1 MSYILAIESSCDEMS
16 VAILKDK
23 REMLSN
29 QVASQIDVHRLYG
42 GVVPEIASRMHVECV
57 STVLKTALN
66 EANVD
71 MKDIDAIAVTKGPG
85 LVGSLHV
92 GMQAAKTLALAYHKP
107 LIGVHHIAGHIYAN
121 ELVEDIEYPCLCLV
135 VSGGHSEL
143 VYMKKPFSFEV
154 IGQTLDD
161 AIGEAYDKVGR
172 VLHLP
177 YPGGPVIDKMAKV
190 GKHSYNL
197 PLPLNDDSY
206 NFSFSGLKSAVI
218 NLSHNA
224 SQRGEELVAED
235 LACSFQ
241 EVALEVLVSKTI
253 KAAKDYNVKEILVA
267 GGVSANQGLREKLT
281 RESSIKVLFPPMK
294 YCTDNAAM
302 IAAAGYFAY
311 KKGIPLDESGNGG
324 GYVFDCRSIHNPG
337 RYKQYKQLTGMDKE
351 VIDFLEEDGEILSF
365 LDHVYGVVD
374 PHVETYAS
382 RGFTSLMVN
391 FGCTG
396 GQHRSVYCAES
407 LARHLRA
414 KYPDVHIILSHREQ
428 NMEFVK

>member
-1 MSYILAIESSCDEMS
+1 MSLILAIESSCDEMS
-16 VAILKDK
+16 IAILKDK
-23 REMLSN
+23 RELLCN
-29 QVASQIDVHRLYG
+29 VVASQIDTHRLFG

-57 STVLKTALN
+57 STVLKTALQQ
-66 EANVD
+66 ANIN
-71 MKDIDAIAVTKGPG
+71 MADIDAIAVTKGPG

-121 ELVEDIEYPCLCLV
+121 ELVEDIKYPCLCLV

-143 VYMKKPFSFEV
+143 VYMKSEFSFEV

-177 YPGGPVIDKMAKV
+177 YPGGPVIDKMAAE
-190 GKHSYNL
+190 GKHAYHL

-218 NLSHNA
+218 NLCHNA
-224 SQRGEELVAED
+224 SQRGEDIVPSD

-253 KAAKDYNVKEILVA
+253 KAAKDYNVNEIIVA
-267 GGVSANQGLREKLT
+267 GGVSANKGLRQKLSQ
-281 RESSIKVLFPPMK
+281 ESPIKVLFPPMS

-302 IAAAGYFAY
+302 IASAGRIMYEHQRFSS
-311 KKGIPLDESGNGG
+311 LDLSVKPS
-324 GYVFDCRSIHNPG
+324 YD
-337 RYKQYKQLTGMDKE
+337 
-351 VIDFLEEDGEILSF
+351 LEEES
-365 LDHVYGVVD
+365 VD
-374 PHVETYAS
+374 E
-382 RGFTSLMVN
+382 
-391 FGCTG
+391 
-396 GQHRSVYCAES
+396 
-407 LARHLRA
+407 
-414 KYPDVHIILSHREQ
+414 
-428 NMEFVK
+428 

>member
-1 MSYILAIESSCDEMS
+1 MSLILAIESSCDEMS
-16 VAILKDK
+16 IAILKDK
-23 REMLSN
+23 RELLCN
-29 QVASQIDVHRLYG
+29 VVASQIDTHRLFG

-57 STVLKTALN
+57 STVLKTALQQ
-66 EANVD
+66 ANIN
-71 MKDIDAIAVTKGPG
+71 MADIDAIAVTKGPG

-121 ELVEDIEYPCLCLV
+121 ELVEDIKYPCLCLV

-143 VYMKKPFSFEV
+143 VYMKSEFSFEV

-177 YPGGPVIDKMAKV
+177 YPGGPVIDKMAAE
-190 GKHSYNL
+190 GKHAYHL

-218 NLSHNA
+218 NLCHNA
-224 SQRGEELVAED
+224 SQRGEDIVPSD

-253 KAAKDYNVKEILVA
+253 KAAKDYNVNEIIVA
-267 GGVSANQGLREKLT
+267 GGVSANKGLRQKLSQ
-281 RESSIKVLFPPMK
+281 ESPIKVLFPPMS

-302 IAAAGYFAY
+302 IASAGRIMYEHQKFS
-311 KKGIPLDESGNGG
+311 PLDLSVKPS
-324 GYVFDCRSIHNPG
+324 YD
-337 RYKQYKQLTGMDKE
+337 
-351 VIDFLEEDGEILSF
+351 LEEES
-365 LDHVYGVVD
+365 VD
-374 PHVETYAS
+374 E
-382 RGFTSLMVN
+382 
-391 FGCTG
+391 
-396 GQHRSVYCAES
+396 
-407 LARHLRA
+407 
-414 KYPDVHIILSHREQ
+414 
-428 NMEFVK
+428 

>member
-1 MSYILAIESSCDEMS
+1 MSLILAIESSCDEMS
-16 VAILKDK
+16 IAILKDK
-23 REMLSN
+23 RELLCN
-29 QVASQIDVHRLYG
+29 VVASQIDTHRLFG

-71 MKDIDAIAVTKGPG
+71 MHDIDAIAVTKGPG

-121 ELVEDIEYPCLCLV
+121 ELVEDIAYPCLCLV

-143 VYMKKPFSFEV
+143 VYMKHEFSFEV

-177 YPGGPVIDKMAKV
+177 YPGGPVIDKMALE
-190 GKHSYNL
+190 GKHRYPL
-197 PLPLNDDSY
+197 PLPLNDESY

-218 NLSHNA
+218 NLCHNA
-224 SQRGEELVAED
+224 SQRGEDIVPVD

-241 EVALEVLVSKTI
+241 KVALDVMVSKTI
-253 KAAKDYNVKEILVA
+253 KAAKDYQVKEIIVA
-267 GGVSANQGLREKLT
+267 GGVSANRGLRKKLMD
-281 RESSIKVLFPPMK
+281 ESPIKVLFPPMA

-302 IAAAGYFAY
+302 IASAARIMYEHQKFSALDLSVKPSY
-311 KKGIPLDESGNGG
+311 DLEEESVDES
-324 GYVFDCRSIHNPG
+324 Y
-337 RYKQYKQLTGMDKE
+337 
-351 VIDFLEEDGEILSF
+351 
-365 LDHVYGVVD
+365 
-374 PHVETYAS
+374 
-382 RGFTSLMVN
+382 
-391 FGCTG
+391 
-396 GQHRSVYCAES
+396 
-407 LARHLRA
+407 
-414 KYPDVHIILSHREQ
+414 
-428 NMEFVK
+428 

>member
-1 MSYILAIESSCDEMS
+1 MSLILAIESSCDEMS
-16 VAILKDK
+16 VALLKDK
-23 REMLSN
+23 RELLCN
-29 QVASQIDVHRLYG
+29 IVASQIDTHRLYG

-66 EANVD
+66 EAKVD
-71 MKDIDAIAVTKGPG
+71 LNDVDAIAVTKGPG

-143 VYMKKPFSFEV
+143 VYMEHEFSFEV

-177 YPGGPVIDKMAKV
+177 YPGGPVIDKIAKE
-190 GKHSYNL
+190 GKHSYKL

-218 NLSHNA
+218 NLKHNA
-224 SQRGEELVAED
+224 DQRGEVLVNED

-241 EVALEVLVSKTI
+241 EVAIEVLVNKTI
-253 KAAKDYNVKEILVA
+253 KAAKDYQVKEIIVA
-267 GGVSANQGLREKLT
+267 GGVSANSGLRDSLKEK
-281 RESSIKVLFPPMK
+281 SPMKVLFPPMA

-302 IAAAGYFAY
+302 IASAGRIMYENSMFS
-311 KKGIPLDESGNGG
+311 PLDLSVKPS
-324 GYVFDCRSIHNPG
+324 YD
-337 RYKQYKQLTGMDKE
+337 
-351 VIDFLEEDGEILSF
+351 LEEESVGE
-365 LDHVYGVVD
+365 
-374 PHVETYAS
+374 
-382 RGFTSLMVN
+382 
-391 FGCTG
+391 
-396 GQHRSVYCAES
+396 
-407 LARHLRA
+407 
-414 KYPDVHIILSHREQ
+414 
-428 NMEFVK
+428 